1 MLGLPSPYILGAAAL
16 LLLGSHTAVWLKA
29 TSAANGRWEAVRAV
43 ERADAMRVQLD
54 AEKRAR
60 EAENR
65 AAEAAIDAEESHA
78 KAIADIAASSADFD
92 ERLRRA
98 TRPRRCDSVSSASTV
113 AGVPENTPSGS
124 DSGPGQPD
132 FESGRRLRSAVKALQ
147 AYAVSC
153 QGWAA
158 GVGR

>member
-1 MLGLPSPYILGAAAL
+1 MLLI
-16 LLLGSHTAVWLKA
+16 GSHAAVWLKA
-29 TSAANGRWEAVRAV
+29 TSAADARWEATRAV
-43 ERADAMRVQLD
+43 ERADAATVAAN

-65 AAEAAIDAEESHA
+65 AAAAAINAEETHA
-78 KAIADIAASSADFD
+78 KAIADAAASSADFD

-98 TRPRRCDSVSSASTV
+98 TRPRRCDSVPGSTSAAS
-113 AGVPENTPSGS
+113 VPAVGATGS
-124 DSGPGQPD
+124 DGGPGQPD

-158 GVGR
+158 TAGR